1 MIKKNTQNYYT
12 VEQMRANYENQN
24 NEESSSDNNDIMPIE
39 NNISNLSSV
48 ISNIEDFLKV
58 RANNNKII
66 LNRKINM
73 YEENK
78 ILELLLPMINIEIK
92 TISESNKTIITFF
105 DAEKYRYYL

>member
-24 NEESSSDNNDIMPIE
+24 NEENISDDNNIMAIE
-39 NNISNLSSV
+39 NNITNLSSV

-66 LNRKINM
+66 LDRKINM

-78 ILELLLPMINIEIK
+78 ILELLLPMINVEIK